1 MNKPLDIVVD
11 GKPVSRDGLEW
22 PLDRGLH
29 YGDGLF
35 ETMLVRNGRIRFM
48 ALHKARMTAGCTRLR
63 ITIAPSLLWEQ
74 ASALAHQHGN
84 AVLKLLVTRGSMTQ
98 RGYGISGDE
107 PERWLL
113 FAYPAAD
120 ASHPADISVVSLQ
133 ARMGENA
140 ALAGIK
146 HCNRLEQVL
155 ARMELQPSGAFEGL
169 MGSSSGRL
177 ISGTMS
183 NVFLD
188 TKAGLVTP
196 SLELCGI
203 AGVMRAV
210 LLREAAAM
218 GIPVRVTNLPMTALD
233 DCQGALLT
241 NVRLGVLPVARLDS
255 RALATSDLMRA
266 LATRVAALED

>member
-1 MNKPLDIVVD
+1 MNKPLAVLVD
-11 GKPVSRDGLEW
+11 GQPLSPELDW
-22 PLDRGLH
+22 PLDRGMH

-35 ETMLVRNGRIRFM
+35 ETMMARGGVIRFVS
-48 ALHKARMTAGCTRLR
+48 LHRARLAAGCARLR
-63 ITIAPSLLWEQ
+63 ITMAQEPLWEQ

-98 RGYGISGDE
+98 RGYGISGGE
-107 PERWLL
+107 QGRSLL
-113 FAYPAAD
+113 FAYPAPD
-120 ASHPADISVVSLQ
+120 SASQPSDVSVISLQ
-133 ARMGENA
+133 ANWGENA

-155 ARMELQPSGAFEGL
+155 ARMELRADVFEGL

-188 TKAGLVTP
+188 TEAGLVTP
-196 SLELCGI
+196 SLQLCGI

-210 LLREAAAM
+210 VLREAAAM
-218 GIPVRVTNLPMTALD
+218 GIAVRVADLPLAALD
-233 DCQGALLT
+233 TCNGMFLT
-241 NVRLGVLPVARLDS
+241 NVRLGVLPVTRLNG
-255 RALATSDLMRA
+255 RALAVSDVARA
-266 LATRVAALED
+266 LANRVAALES